1 MLITKRMKKRFTF
14 YLGCLYWYIR
24 HLDNPGD
31 FDEAMAFLAE
41 IGVRLGV
48 TWDGIEA
55 ACKAWQQEKENLG
68 RNSNC

>member
-1 MLITKRMKKRFTF
+1 MLITKRTKKRFTF

-24 HLDNPGD
+24 HMDNPGD
-31 FDEAMAFLAE
+31 FEEAVEFLAE

-55 ACKAWQQEKENLG
+55 ACKAWQLEKEERS
-68 RNSNC
+68 RNGDC